1 MLSFA
6 KIQIFLLVLFE
17 VKTGQKPY
25 VRGFFF
31 LKQE

>member
-6 KIQIFLLVLFE
+6 KIQIFLLVRFE
-17 VKTGQKPY
+17 VKMGQKPY
-25 VRGFFF
+25 VRVFF